1 MGGIFLDIQTNSAQ
15 NLHNQS
21 IKEKNREFIF
31 MKSATVGDI
40 LIGEKQPFTLIAG
53 PCVIESEA
61 LVMETAAFLKELTD
75 RLKIPFIFKSSFDKA
90 NRTSITSFRGPGLE
104 KGLNI
109 LNTVKQSLDIK
120 VTSDVHTPEQVQ
132 PAAEVL
138 DLLQTPAFLCRQTDF
153 IVSAAEAQVPLNIKK
168 GQFLAPQDMENVVK
182 KAHSTGNKNILVTER
197 GTMFGYNNLVVD
209 YAGIPTMQ
217 RLGIPVVFDAT
228 HSVQR
233 PGGKGSQSGGDR
245 TLAPTMAKA
254 AVAAGADALFIEV
267 HPDPDKALCD
277 GPNSLALKTVEPL
290 LTELLAISRAIGRTA
305 MGST

>member
-1 MGGIFLDIQTNSAQ
+1 
-15 NLHNQS
+15 
-21 IKEKNREFIF
+21 
-31 MKSATVGDI
+31 MKSATLGDI

-75 RLKIPFIFKSSFDKA
+75 KLQIPFIFKSSFDKA
-90 NRTSITSFRGPGLE
+90 NRTSITSFRGPGLV
-104 KGLNI
+104 KGLQI
-109 LNTVKQSLDIK
+109 LNNVKQTLKVK
-120 VTSDVHTPEQVQ
+120 VTSDVHTPDQVQ

-138 DLLQTPAFLCRQTDF
+138 DLIQTPAFLCRQTDF

-168 GQFLAPQDMENVVK
+168 GQFLAPQEMENVVK
-182 KAHSTGNKNILVTER
+182 KARSTGNSNILVTER

-209 YAGIPTMQ
+209 FSGIPIMQ

-233 PGGKGSQSGGDR
+233 PGGKGTESGGDR

-254 AVAAGADALFIEV
+254 ALAAGADALFMEV
-267 HPDPDKALCD
+267 HPDPDNALCD
-277 GPNSLALKTVEPL
+277 GPNSLVLKTLEPL
-290 LTELLAISRAIGRTA
+290 LIELLAISRAIGRTA
-305 MGST
+305 AESS

>member
-1 MGGIFLDIQTNSAQ
+1 
-15 NLHNQS
+15 
-21 IKEKNREFIF
+21 
-31 MKSATVGDI
+31 MKSATLGDI

-53 PCVIESEA
+53 PCVIEGKA

-75 RLKIPFIFKSSFDKA
+75 KLQIPFVFKSSFDKA
-90 NRTSITSFRGPGLE
+90 NRTSITSFRGPGLV
-104 KGLNI
+104 KGLQI
-109 LNTVKQSLDIK
+109 LNDVKQTLKVK
-120 VTSDVHTPEQVQ
+120 VTSDVHTPDQVQ

-138 DLLQTPAFLCRQTDF
+138 DLIQTPAFLCRQTDF

-168 GQFLAPQDMENVVK
+168 GQFLAPQEMENVVK
-182 KAHSTGNKNILVTER
+182 KAHSTGNSNILVTER

-209 YAGIPTMQ
+209 FSGIPIMQ

-254 AVAAGADALFIEV
+254 AIAAGADALFMEV
-267 HPDPDKALCD
+267 HPDPDNALCD
-277 GPNSLALKTVEPL
+277 GPNSLVLKNLEPL
-290 LTELLAISRAIGRTA
+290 LIELLAINRAIGRTA
-305 MGST
+305 VESS